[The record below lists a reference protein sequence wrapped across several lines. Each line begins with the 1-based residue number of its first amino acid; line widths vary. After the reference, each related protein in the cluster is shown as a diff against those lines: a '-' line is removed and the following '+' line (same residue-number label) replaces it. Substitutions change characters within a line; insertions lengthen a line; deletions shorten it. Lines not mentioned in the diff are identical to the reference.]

1 MSLDLS
7 KLVSQIVDLAT
18 SLKSRVGGRQAKL
31 EFALKTLTA
40 CAADLNALKQK
51 VESSKTTWLV
61 AGLKESIDQGQMA
74 PHCTDDYIALA
85 SDGSHIDVDRHQSA
99 HCFLINIGIAQL
111 QYGQNPDAQL
121 LNFPS
126 LYFKDGEVAIISAD
140 GRQIPIEG
148 QILGIK
154 RGIEECRWLA
164 ERVKEVNADLPLV
177 ALLDGSLILW
187 RLSEQVYPDYVV
199 RELLVDG
206 FLKYLSQLRVISRRR
221 QLAVASYISYPRS
234 TEVVNLLRLA
244 ICPHLPVDCD
254 RYCSGKFE
262 GRECDAVGGLL
273 DRDLFPRL
281 LAPGQRS
288 ALFSN
293 RSSVVAKYYGANE
306 INFFYVRLDGEIARV
321 EVPLWVAEDEQ
332 LVGLV
337 HSAVVDQCR
346 RGLGYPVALSEAHE
360 QAVVNVADREQFWEL
375 VKQILGDDGI
385 FLESSAKSESK
396 RARWI

>member
-7 KLVSQIVDLAT
+7 KLVGQIVDLAA
-18 SLKSRVGGRQAKL
+18 SLKSKAGERQAKL
-31 EFALKTLTA
+31 EFALKTLEA
-40 CAADLNALKQK
+40 CAADLNALKHK

-61 AGLKESIDQGQMA
+61 AGLKESIDLGQTA
-74 PHCTDDYIALA
+74 PHCPDDFIVLA

-99 HCFLINIGIAQL
+99 HCFLINIGMAQL
-111 QYGQNPDAQL
+111 QYGRNPDAQL
-121 LNFPS
+121 LSFPS
-126 LYFKDGEVAIISAD
+126 LYFKDGEVAITSAD

-148 QILGIK
+148 QLLGIK
-154 RGIEECRWLA
+154 RSIEECRWLVDG
-164 ERVKEVNADLPLV
+164 VKEVNADLPLV

-187 RLSEQVYPDYVV
+187 RLAEQVYSDFVI

-206 FLKYLSQLRVISRRR
+206 FLKYLSQLRELSRSRR
-221 QLAVASYISYPRS
+221 LAVASYISYPRS

-254 RYCSGKFE
+254 RYCSGRFE
-262 GRECDAVGGLL
+262 GRECDVVGGLL
-273 DRDLFPRL
+273 DRDLFARL

-293 RSSVVAKYYGANE
+293 RSSVVAKYYEDNE

-321 EVPLWVAEDEQ
+321 EVPLWVAEDEK

-337 HSAVVDQCR
+337 HATIVDQCR
-346 RGLGYPVALSEAHE
+346 LGLGYPVALSEAHE

-375 VKQILGDDGI
+375 VRQILGDDGI